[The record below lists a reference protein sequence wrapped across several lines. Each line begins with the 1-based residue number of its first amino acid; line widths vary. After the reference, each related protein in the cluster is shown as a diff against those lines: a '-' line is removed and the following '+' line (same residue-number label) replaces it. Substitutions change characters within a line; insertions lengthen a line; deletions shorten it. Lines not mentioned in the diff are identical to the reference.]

1 MKNLSAIIEFSLIN
15 IQFVIAQK
23 IDESLEV
30 LESTSFPIEFYNIS
44 DNKERLKETNKI
56 CNILL
61 EIKRS
66 IKTYGVSSR
75 NIRLFAGDSLNDL
88 KNKEFLKEQIRI
100 KTGFNLEILDIS
112 SQAIFLYKK
121 MLNLYGETLRKE
133 LSMFLFISY
142 DKVSFYVLSKG
153 RVIYYQTISFTPIKL
168 KDILTELNFNPE
180 KTEALIDQYL
190 KSYFDTINNFFP
202 SKKPTNLFVIS
213 ENFGDVLSNKKNTPK
228 DLFNAI
234 DKLTL
239 TSEIKIKKTYH
250 IDDDDL
256 KFFKEKLWIAK
267 AAIKASGISSVTTIN
282 YSLINT
288 LLYNSFYVG
297 ARRKFD
303 TEVKIST
310 LKSCEHLGKR
320 YLNDLLHVQNVK
332 LYASLIF
339 LQLAKVHQLT
349 SKDLL
354 ILESAA
360 ILHDI
365 GKYVNL
371 RDHHKNSYDLINNSS
386 IFGLSEDDKKKIAIL
401 SYFHSKKEPSI
412 DHRFFAT
419 YNDSEKI
426 KIIKLI
432 AILKVAD
439 SLDRSHKQQVK
450 DIIIKIDNSNMILE
464 LAIADEPLIEK
475 RAFEKKSELFSEVFG
490 LNVKLILRR

>member
-1 MKNLSAIIEFSLIN
+1 M
-15 IQFVIAQK
+15 
-23 IDESLEV
+23 
-30 LESTSFPIEFYNIS
+30 
-44 DNKERLKETNKI
+44 
-56 CNILL
+56 
-61 EIKRS
+61 
-66 IKTYGVSSR
+66 
-75 NIRLFAGDSLNDL
+75 
-88 KNKEFLKEQIRI
+88 
-100 KTGFNLEILDIS
+100 
-112 SQAIFLYKK
+112 
-121 MLNLYGETLRKE
+121 
-133 LSMFLFISY
+133 
-142 DKVSFYVLSKG
+142 
-153 RVIYYQTISFTPIKL
+153 
-168 KDILTELNFNPE
+168 
-180 KTEALIDQYL
+180 
-190 KSYFDTINNFFP
+190 
-202 SKKPTNLFVIS
+202 
-213 ENFGDVLSNKKNTPK
+213 
-228 DLFNAI
+228 
-234 DKLTL
+234 
-239 TSEIKIKKTYH
+239 
-250 IDDDDL
+250 
-256 KFFKEKLWIAK
+256 
-267 AAIKASGISSVTTIN
+267 
-282 YSLINT
+282 
-288 LLYNSFYVG
+288 
-297 ARRKFD
+297 
-303 TEVKIST
+303 
-310 LKSCEHLGKR
+310 
-320 YLNDLLHVQNVK
+320 LHVQNVK

-475 RAFEKKSELFSEVFG
+475 WAFEKKSELFSEVFG